1 MSKREKYLLL
11 ILIIYISNI
20 VRIHS
25 FLTLNALN
33 GSDHECIDR
42 CTCNFNNNQM
52 KCKLEDLPTTDIPS
66 GITQIIITDGH
77 LRCDCSIAH
86 IIRWAQENKVG
97 LEGKC
102 NSPTR
107 YKDKNLSDI
116 NLSVLVASCNKGSET
131 TPLSIQLQKTSHNS
145 NTKYILL
152 SNGSTWLPIC
162 NRDWEFADSM
172 VSCRQLRY
180 LGSSES
186 LSQNDFELEVNQI
199 AWRLDGNCTGL
210 ESRLSDCNIQID
222 DVADDCPIATVKCLE
237 DEGGDPTNCNF
248 QKGFCGWSKIN
259 SDYLSWIWLNNNHNH
274 EGYQVLVSLTNHT
287 KSQSAVSLQSPVL
300 KPLKN
305 KVQVYVEYYFSGI
318 IDAQLLLQI
327 QLEYDDEYTT
337 LYSLN
342 MEEHN
347 WNNASVTIT
356 MNHNNF
362 RLRFTVKNGQNSD
375 GEIGIGQIK
384 LTDCK
389 LRDDEENR
397 PNNRFV
403 IIVVVICA
411 ITIFPPSIF
420 IYAYVVKSRSENGPE
435 IQINLPC
442 SSTCK
447 ILSTVCYCCG
457 PRSSNT
463 FEILEETNANYEA
476 PNYETVEPPI
486 RSESPPI
493 FPPDFQ
499 ESLDNLHHDAPPP
512 YYQTLTENS
521 NMNSNNDIQL
531 SLITLEI
538 ANSERNLLPSYD
550 SVIASERS

>member
-116 NLSVLVASCNKGSET
+116 NLSVLVASCNKGS
-131 TPLSIQLQKTSHNS
+131 
-145 NTKYILL
+145 
-152 SNGSTWLPIC
+152 
-162 NRDWEFADSM
+162 
-172 VSCRQLRY
+172 
-180 LGSSES
+180 
-186 LSQNDFELEVNQI
+186 DFELEVNQI

-362 RLRFTVKNGQNSD
+362 RIRFTVKNGQNSD